1 MTCVFS
7 LPPSPVLFD
16 LEAEL
21 GRGEGHRFRQASDYK
36 KKLAGICLIRKF
48 SRASKNYGGCGGR
61 VRKGH
66 KMQAHSAERNFR
78 VELMQSL

>member
-1 MTCVFS
+1 MC
-7 LPPSPVLFD
+7 VLFD

-21 GRGEGHRFRQASDYK
+21 GRGEDHRFKQASDYK

-78 VELMQSL
+78 IELVQSL